1 MTPTSLLWTLV
12 GIATAIIV
20 LSLLTLLWRAVTTH
34 NDARRAIL
42 SDMIFITMAGLFLCH
57 GIFYRTAISF
67 EVSLFTGLFGAL
79 STAAYAR
86 IITRGRR

>member
-57 GIFYRTAISF
+57 GIFYRTAIL
-67 EVSLFTGLFGAL
+67 SL
-79 STAAYAR
+79 
-86 IITRGRR
+86 IHI